1 MGGRLPSDRP
11 RGALPGLRADRLGA
25 VDRPNERTVIACCLL
40 LGAATV
46 LVAPALGYD
55 AWAWMVWAR
64 ELTHLSLDTTG
75 GPSWKPLPVLVSAP
89 FAWID
94 GLAPFLWLAL
104 IRGAALY
111 ALWLAGRCAARLAG
125 SPAAAAA
132 LCFAAFALLVSTDLP
147 RTALYGSSEPLL
159 VVVVLAAALSFL
171 NQRPV
176 AALGLIAIG
185 GLIRPELWLVG
196 GLYGLWC
203 LYSVPGRRALTL
215 VLIVSPAILWSALDW
230 LGSGGLAQGA
240 ETAQSTTPTTAANA
254 ASPSLEVVSRL
265 GDSVILPVL
274 LLAVVA
280 VVIAWR
286 RGNRQL
292 LLIALLAAGWVL
304 VVALMAE
311 FGFTGARRYLIGP
324 AALTCVLAGVGAGW
338 LIATVS
344 VRSAKY
350 AAAGALTI
358 LFLGFGLFVLRTDA
372 RLLSV
377 AREAAKQSDQL
388 SGAVA
393 AVGGRDA
400 VVSVGKPAINPY
412 EQTALAWELNLPL
425 NEVQGTWA
433 STQLRPNWQPPAV
446 VFVAPVRLAGPKPAF
461 GPRVKSRKLSIYGRW
476 QVFRAYR

>member
-11 RGALPGLRADRLGA
+11 RGQLPGLCADRLGA
-25 VDRPNERTVIACCLL
+25 VDRPNERIVIACCLL

-46 LVAPALGYD
+46 LIAPALGYD

-64 ELTHLSLDTTG
+64 ELTQLSLDTTG

-94 GLAPFLWLAL
+94 GLAPLLWLAL

-111 ALWLAGRCAARLAG
+111 SLWLAGRCAARLAG
-125 SPAAAAA
+125 PAAAAA
-132 LCFAAFALLVSTDLP
+132 AFGFAAFGLLVSTDLP

-159 VVVVLAAALSFL
+159 VVCVLAAVLSFL
-171 NQRPV
+171 SDRPL
-176 AALGLIAIG
+176 AALGLIALG
-185 GLIRPELWLVG
+185 GLIRPELWLIG

-203 LYSVPGRRALTL
+203 LYSVRSRRPLT
-215 VLIVSPAILWSALDW
+215 VALIVAPAILWSALDW

-254 ASPSLEVVSRL
+254 ASPSLEVLSRL

-274 LLAVVA
+274 LLAA
-280 VVIAWR
+280 AAIVIAWR

-292 LLIALLAAGWVL
+292 LVIALLAAGWVL

-338 LIATVS
+338 LLAAVPARAT
-344 VRSAKY
+344 KY
-350 AAAGALTI
+350 AAASALAV
-358 LFLGFGLFVLRTDA
+358 LFIGFGLFVLRTDA
-372 RLLSV
+372 RLLGV
-377 AREAAKQSDQL
+377 ARLAAQQSDEL

-393 AVGGRDA
+393 GAGGRDA
-400 VVSVGKPAINPY
+400 VVAIGKPAINPY
-412 EQTALAWELNLPL
+412 EQTGLAWELNLPL
-425 NEVQGTWA
+425 SGVQGTWA
-433 STQLRPNWQPPAV
+433 STEARPNWQPPAI
-446 VFVAPVRLAGPKPAF
+446 VFVAPARLAGPKPAF
-461 GPRVKSRKLSIYGRW
+461 GPSIKLRKLSSYGRW

>member
-25 VDRPNERTVIACCLL
+25 VDRPNERIVIACCLL

-46 LVAPALGYD
+46 LIAPALGYD

-64 ELTHLSLDTTG
+64 ELTQLSLDTTG

-111 ALWLAGRCAARLAG
+111 SLWLAGRCAARLAG
-125 SPAAAAA
+125 APAAAVAFA
-132 LCFAAFALLVSTDLP
+132 FAAFALLVSTDLP
-147 RTALYGSSEPLL
+147 RTALYGASEPLL
-159 VVVVLAAALSFL
+159 VVFVLAAVLAFLSD
-171 NQRPV
+171 RPLI
-176 AALGLIAIG
+176 ALGLIATG

-203 LYSVPGRRALTL
+203 LYSVPSRRPLTVAL
-215 VLIVSPAILWSALDW
+215 IIAPAIVWSALDW

-254 ASPSLEVVSRL
+254 ASPSLEVLTRF

-274 LLAVVA
+274 LLAAVA

-292 LLIALLAAGWVL
+292 LLIALLAVGWVV

-311 FGFTGARRYLIGP
+311 LGFTGARRYLIGP

-338 LIATVS
+338 LIAAVPL
-344 VRSAKY
+344 RFARY
-350 AAAGALTI
+350 AAASALAI
-358 LFLGFGLFVLRTDA
+358 LFAVFGLFVLRTDA

-377 AREAAKQSDQL
+377 ARLAAKQSDEL

-393 AVGGRDA
+393 RVGGRD
-400 VVSVGKPAINPY
+400 VVVAVGKPAVNPY
-412 EQTALAWELNLPL
+412 AQTGLAWKLNLPL
-425 NEVQGTWA
+425 SGVQGTWA
-433 STQLRPNWQPPAV
+433 STEARPNWQPPAI
-446 VFVAPVRLAGPKPAF
+446 VFVAPARLAGPKPAL
-461 GPRVKSRKLSIYGRW
+461 GPSVRSRKLSSYGRW

>member
-1 MGGRLPSDRP
+1 MPGRL
-11 RGALPGLRADRLGA
+11 LPVVSLRRFPEARADSVGA
-25 VDRPNERTVIACCLL
+25 VPRPNERLVIACCLL

-46 LVAPALGYD
+46 LIAPALGYD

-64 ELTHLSLDTTG
+64 ELTQLSLDTTG

-111 ALWLAGRCAARLAG
+111 SLWLAGRCAARLAG
-125 SPAAAAA
+125 APAATVASA
-132 LCFAAFALLVSTDLP
+132 FAAFGLLVTTDLP

-159 VVVVLAAALSFL
+159 VVCVLAAVVAFLSG
-171 NQRPV
+171 RPI
-176 AALGLIAIG
+176 AALGLIALG

-196 GLYGLWC
+196 GIYGLWC
-203 LYSVPGRRALTL
+203 LYSVPARRPLT
-215 VLIVSPAILWSALDW
+215 VALIVAPAIVWSALEW

-254 ASPSLEVVSRL
+254 ASPSLEVLSRL

-274 LLAVVA
+274 LLAA
-280 VVIAWR
+280 AAIVIAWR

-292 LLIALLAAGWVL
+292 LVIALLAAGWVV

-311 FGFTGARRYLIGP
+311 FGFTGSRRYLIGP

-338 LIATVS
+338 LIAAVPL
-344 VRSAKY
+344 RSAKY
-350 AAAGALTI
+350 AAASALAI
-358 LFLGFGLFVLRTDA
+358 LLVVFGLFVLRTDA

-377 AREAAKQSDQL
+377 ARLAAEQSDEL
-388 SGAVA
+388 SGAIVA
-393 AVGGRDA
+393 AGGRDA
-400 VVSVGKPAINPY
+400 VVAVGKPAINPY
-412 EQTALAWELNLPL
+412 EQTGLAWKLNLPL
-425 NEVQGTWA
+425 SGVQATWA
-433 STQLRPNWQPPAV
+433 SSESQPNWQPPAI
-446 VFVAPVRLAGPKPAF
+446 VFVAPARLAGPKPAF
-461 GPRVKSRKLSIYGRW
+461 GPNTKSRKLSSYGRW
-476 QVFRAYR
+476 QIFRSYR